1 MQFVLSELSEQ
12 VVTARAAQ
20 RPVYIRGGA
29 TRQFY
34 GEPFPD
40 TVASGLS
47 WLDISSYHGIVS
59 YEPSELVLTAYA
71 GTRLSEIEQ
80 ALDERG
86 QMLAFEPPR
95 FGEAGTLGGCVASGM
110 SGPRRMAAGPLSDFI
125 LGTKLL
131 DANGNIL
138 RFGGEV
144 MKNVAGYDLSRL
156 LAGSL
161 GTLGA
166 LVEVSVKVIPKPQF
180 EMTQVLEMSEQQA
193 LDKCQQWR
201 GRPLPLSATAWQAGA
216 EGSLGQLHVRLSGN
230 QSAVVQS
237 SQTIGGESLRE
248 DIGAA
253 FWCGLRDQTHT
264 FFQSRPLWRVVVP
277 PGTPALGVGPT
288 LVEWHGGLRWVA
300 APAAHAADLRQQ
312 VQAVGGSAS
321 LYRYTDRVPEQG
333 VFHPLDPAL
342 MQIHRRLKAQFD
354 PAGLFNPN
362 RLYSEF

>member
-1 MQFVLSELSEQ
+1 MQFVLSELSER
-12 VVTARAAQ
+12 VMTARAAK
-20 RPVYIRGGA
+20 RPIYIRGGA

-59 YEPSELVLTAYA
+59 YEPSELVLTACA
-71 GTRLSEIEQ
+71 GTLLSEVEQ
-80 ALDERG
+80 TLDEQG

-95 FGEAGTLGGCVASGM
+95 FGGAGTLGGCIASGM
-110 SGPRRMAAGPLSDFI
+110 SGPRRMAVGALSDFV

-144 MKNVAGYDLSRL
+144 MKNVAGYDISRL

-161 GTLGA
+161 GILGA
-166 LVEVSVKVIPKPQF
+166 LVEVSIKVVPKPQF
-180 EMTQVLEMSEQQA
+180 EATQVLAATEQQA
-193 LDKCQQWR
+193 LDFCQQWR
-201 GRPLPLSATAWQAGA
+201 SRPLPLSATGWIAGDD
-216 EGSLGQLHVRLSGN
+216 GVSGHLYVRLSGN
-230 QSAVVQS
+230 RSAVLQGVR
-237 SQTIGGESLRE
+237 TLGGETMPDE
-248 DIGAA
+248 AGVA
-253 FWCGLRDQTHT
+253 FWRSLRDQTHA

-277 PGTPALGVGPT
+277 PGTPALNAGPT

-300 APAAHAADLRQQ
+300 APASGEDLRRQ

-321 LYRYTDRVPEQG
+321 LYRYAGPAPGQRVFQ
-333 VFHPLDPAL
+333 PLDPAL
-342 MQIHRRLKAQFD
+342 MQIHRRLKEEFD
-354 PAGLFNPN
+354 PVGLFNPN
-362 RLYSEF
+362 RLYPEF

>member
-1 MQFVLSELSEQ
+1 MQFVLLELSEQ
-12 VVTARAAQ
+12 VMTARAAK

-40 TVASGLS
+40 TVNSSLS
-47 WLDISSYHGIVS
+47 WLDVSSYQGIVS
-59 YEPSELVLTAYA
+59 YEPSELVLTACA

-95 FGEAGTLGGCVASGM
+95 FGEAGTLGGCIASGM
-110 SGPRRMAAGPLSDFI
+110 SGPRRMAAGALSDFV

-144 MKNVAGYDLSRL
+144 MKNVAGYDISRL

-161 GTLGA
+161 GILGA
-166 LVEVSVKVIPKPQF
+166 LVEVSIKVTPKPQF
-180 EMTQVLEMSEQQA
+180 EATRVLEVSEQQA
-193 LDKCQQWR
+193 LDLCQQWR
-201 GRPLPLSATAWQAGA
+201 SRPLPLSATAWLADA
-216 EGSLGQLHVRLSGN
+216 EGLSGHLHVRLSGN
-230 QSAVVQS
+230 RSAVVQGL
-237 SQTIGGESLRE
+237 QAVGGESLGDE
-248 DIGAA
+248 AGAA
-253 FWCGLRDQTHT
+253 FWRTLRDQTQT

-277 PGTPALGVGPT
+277 PGAPVLDAGPT

-300 APAAHAADLRQQ
+300 PSASGEDLRRQ
-312 VQAVGGSAS
+312 VHALGGSAS
-321 LYRYTDRVPEQG
+321 LYRHADRTPGQG
-333 VFHPLDPAL
+333 VFHPLDPVL
-342 MQIHRRLKAQFD
+342 MQVHRRLKEQFD
-354 PAGLFNPN
+354 PVGLFNPN
-362 RLYSEF
+362 RYYPEF

>member
-12 VVTARAAQ
+12 VMTARAAK

-59 YEPSELVLTAYA
+59 YEPSELVLTARA
-71 GTRLSEIEQ
+71 GTRLSVIEE

-95 FGEAGTLGGCVASGM
+95 FGESGTLGGCVASGL
-110 SGPRRMAAGPLSDFI
+110 SGPRRMAVGGLSDFV

-131 DANGNIL
+131 DANGNVL

-144 MKNVAGYDLSRL
+144 MKNVAGYDISRL

-161 GTLGA
+161 GILGA
-166 LVEVSVKVIPKPQF
+166 LVEISLKVIPKPQY
-180 EMTQVLEMSEQQA
+180 ETTRVLDLTEQQA
-193 LDKCQQWR
+193 LDLCQQWR
-201 GRPLPLSATAWQAGA
+201 GRPLPLSATAWLAGVD
-216 EGSLGQLHVRLSGN
+216 GSAGSLHVRLSGN
-230 QSAVVQS
+230 QSAVTQAV
-237 SQTIGGESLRE
+237 QTIGGEAAGDE
-248 DIGAA
+248 NGAA
-253 FWCGLRDQTHT
+253 FWRGLRDQTHA

-277 PGTPALGVGPT
+277 PGTPALNAGHT
-288 LVEWHGGLRWVA
+288 LMEWQGGLRWVA
-300 APAAHAADLRQQ
+300 APASGADLRR
-312 VQAVGGSAS
+312 QAQAAGGSAS
-321 LYRYTDRVPEQG
+321 LYRYAGQAPGQR

-342 MQIHRRLKAQFD
+342 MQIHRRLKEEFD
-354 PAGLFNPN
+354 PVGLFNPN
-362 RLYSEF
+362 RLYPEF

>member
-12 VVTARAAQ
+12 VMTARAAK
-20 RPVYIRGGA
+20 RPIYIRGGA

-40 TVASGLS
+40 TVSSGLS

-59 YEPSELVLTAYA
+59 YEPSELVLTACA

-110 SGPRRMAAGPLSDFI
+110 SGPRRMAAGALSDFV
-125 LGTKLL
+125 LGTRLL

-144 MKNVAGYDLSRL
+144 MKNVAGYDISRL

-161 GTLGA
+161 GILGA
-166 LVEVSVKVIPKPQF
+166 LVEVSIKVVPKPQY
-180 EMTQVLEMSEQQA
+180 EATQVLEASEQQA
-193 LDKCQQWR
+193 LDFCQQWR
-201 GRPLPLSATAWQAGA
+201 SQPLPLSATAWIAGEA
-216 EGSLGQLHVRLSGN
+216 GSVGHLHVRLSGN
-230 QSAVVQS
+230 QSAVKQGMR
-237 SQTIGGESLRE
+237 TIGGESVME
-248 DIGAA
+248 EAGEA
-253 FWCGLRDQTHT
+253 FWRALRDQTHT
-264 FFQSRPLWRVVVP
+264 FFQSRPLWRAVVP
-277 PGTPALGVGPT
+277 PGTPPLGAGPT

-300 APAAHAADLRQQ
+300 ASGEDLRR
-312 VQAVGGSAS
+312 QAQAAGGSAS
-321 LYRYTDRVPEQG
+321 LYRYAGHAPGQS
-333 VFHPLDPAL
+333 VFHPLNPAL
-342 MQIHRRLKAQFD
+342 MQIHRRLKEEFD
-354 PAGLFNPN
+354 PVGLFNPN
-362 RLYSEF
+362 RYYPEF